1 MSAMVFL
8 EAEDIHEIHR
18 AQIERFGG
26 AHGILSREAVEAAA
40 HAPRNVLFYQ
50 EGDLVDCAAALMWHL
65 CSAHAYLDGN
75 KRVGTV
81 AGIVMHSANGVVLP
95 NRPEAQDSLTDLMFA
110 VADHRAS
117 RQDVAGFLR
126 SILE

>member
-8 EAEDIHEIHR
+8 EVDDIHEIHR
-18 AQIERFGG
+18 APMERFGG
-26 AHGILSREAVEAAA
+26 AKGILSQEAVESAVP
-40 HAPRNVLFYQ
+40 APRNVLFHE

-65 CSAHAYLDGN
+65 CSAHACTDGN

-81 AGIVMHSANGVVLP
+81 AGIVMLSANGVVLP
-95 NRPEAQDSLTDLMFA
+95 NDPAAQDALTDLMFA

-126 SILE
+126 SIIR